1 MYGIGWNYNGGIGNY
16 NLEGIILK
24 GIILLC
30 RRDNNL
36 RNYNVRNYNVWNYN
50 VKLYKEA
57 GNGKL

>member
-16 NLEGIILK
+16 NLDGIILK

-36 RNYNVRNYNVWNYN
+36 RNYNVRNYNVE
-50 VKLYKEA
+50 LYKEA